1 MTASWTAFHSPT
13 FVDDPW
19 SVFRIRKNVPGPVF
33 DAAVAVVT
41 LTAAAVITIDAAA
54 PAAVTAGSGSISNTE
69 AADTFE
75 VQV

>member
-1 MTASWTAFHSPT
+1 MTASWTAFLSPR
-13 FVDDPW
+13 FVGGPW
-19 SVFRIRKNVPGPVF
+19 SVFRIRKDAPGPAFV
-33 DAAVAVVT
+33 AAVAVVT